1 MNPSLGTLLVVD
13 DNEMNRDI
21 LSRRLRKHG
30 YDVVTAVDGA
40 DALAMVDAQEFALV
54 LLDIEMPG
62 LSGLDVLKR
71 LRERRSTIQL
81 PIIMVTA
88 RQESTDIVNALNCG
102 ANDYLAKPVDLAIA
116 VARIQTQ
123 LARKQAEA
131 ALQESEERYALAA
144 KGANDGLWDW
154 NLRTNEI
161 YFSARW
167 KQMLGLAEE
176 APTCNPEDWFGRVHP
191 EDTDRL
197 MADVAAHLDGLTPQ
211 LESQHRVL
219 HSDGG
224 YRWMLSRGVAVRHL
238 DGKAY
243 RMAGSQT
250 DITEGKVSDPLTG
263 LPNRIL
269 FLDRLGCSIERATRH
284 GEAFAVL
291 FLDLDRFKLVNDSL
305 GHLAGD
311 RLLIA
316 IAERLERSVR
326 AVDTVAR
333 VGGQHT
339 IARLGGDEF
348 TILLEGVK
356 HVSDAVRVAE
366 RIQDNLKRPFQLD
379 GHEIFTSAS
388 IGIATSETG
397 YNAPEDLLR
406 DADTAMYQAKALG
419 KARCEV
425 FDADM
430 REQAIARLDLET
442 DLRRAVERKEFQLHY
457 QPIVSF
463 KTGMLAGFEAL
474 IRWRHPSRGLVE
486 PARFIQVAEETG
498 LIVPIGSWV
507 IGEACRQLR
516 AWHVELP
523 WTAGLSVHVNLSG
536 KQFIQSDLAD
546 EIAAVLRETE
556 LPASNLSLEI
566 TESAI
571 IENPTA
577 VVAILEQLKALGVQI
592 SIDDFGTGHSS
603 LSYLHRFPINSL
615 KIDRSFVSAMSA
627 EQSGIVSAIIGLA
640 HALQLEVIAEGVET
654 APHLAQLTQL
664 GCEYGQGYLFAKPL
678 DASRARMLLATAAD
692 SPLEAGSSV
701 RAFAVQQAA
710 IS

>member
-1 MNPSLGTLLVVD
+1 MSPSPGTLLVVD

-62 LSGLDVLKR
+62 LSGLEVLKM

-88 RQESTDIVNALNCG
+88 RQESADIVNALNCG

-167 KQMLGLAEE
+167 KQMLGLSDET
-176 APTCNPEDWFGRVHP
+176 PTCNPDDWFGRVHP

-224 YRWMLSRGVAVRHL
+224 YRWMLSRGVAVRNL

-486 PARFIQVAEETG
+486 PAGFIQVAEETG

-615 KIDRSFVSAMSA
+615 KIDRSFVSAMSS

-654 APHLAQLTQL
+654 APHLAQLTEL

-678 DASRARMLLATAAD
+678 DASRARMLLATATD
-692 SPLEAGSSV
+692 SALEAGSRV

-710 IS
+710 SS

>member
-1 MNPSLGTLLVVD
+1 MSPSPGTLLVVD

-62 LSGLDVLKR
+62 LSGLEVLKM

-88 RQESTDIVNALNCG
+88 RQESADIVNALNCG

-167 KQMLGLAEE
+167 KQMLGLSDET
-176 APTCNPEDWFGRVHP
+176 PTCNPDDWFGRVHP

-224 YRWMLSRGVAVRHL
+224 YRWMLSRGVAVRNL

-486 PARFIQVAEETG
+486 PAGFIQVAEETG

-615 KIDRSFVSAMSA
+615 KIDRSFVSAMSS

-654 APHLAQLTQL
+654 APHLAQLTEL

-678 DASRARMLLATAAD
+678 DASRARMLLATATD
-692 SPLEAGSSV
+692 SPLEAGSRV

-710 IS
+710 SS